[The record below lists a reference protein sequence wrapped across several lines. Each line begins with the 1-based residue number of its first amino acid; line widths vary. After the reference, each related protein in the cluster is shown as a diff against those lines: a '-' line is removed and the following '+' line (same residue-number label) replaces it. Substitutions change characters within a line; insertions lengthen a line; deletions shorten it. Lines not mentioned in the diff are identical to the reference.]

1 MSKCIN
7 ICLKDGL
14 FRGFAAQHCL
24 INNRKPSGQD
34 DGIGKCREL
43 LPTPHMIADE
53 STSLY
58 GVSQVIS
65 SHKTTPYDLKVQKLL
80 YNFLIE
86 TFLNK
91 IRSLLK
97 KLILHY

>member
-14 FRGFAAQHCL
+14 LRGFAAQHCL
-24 INNRKPSGQD
+24 INNRKPSGHD
-34 DGIGKCREL
+34 EGIGKCREL

-58 GVSQVIS
+58 GVSHVIS
-65 SHKTTPYDLKVQKLL
+65 SHKTTPNDLRVQKLY
-80 YNFLIE
+80 YNSFIKKIE
-86 TFLNK
+86 Y
-91 IRSLLK
+91 ID
-97 KLILHY
+97 H